1 MDADRSRE
9 PVNELDVDRELQS
22 LLAVDPSPEF
32 VARVRTRI
40 ANEPEPSQ
48 SSVAGLQLPTWW
60 WSWKSIAAP
69 ILAAAVIIIAVLV
82 SRPRPIEHVPT
93 LAATALPNTA
103 TFPPYVVSAFRRT
116 GSAPEG
122 PANRLRQGFGAQ
134 EAGRHVRLPETV
146 ATTAA
151 GVTPRELETLLDP
164 HETAAL
170 RALISGVRR
179 GNVDLEPVLR
189 ASTPSAMELPP
200 IAEIAI
206 EPITIAPL
214 VEEGVRQ

>member
-1 MDADRSRE
+1 EAAGGHRAGEHRRARRRRGGAAARLASGHREIAPLSRAAEVEGEPAMDADRSRE

-48 SSVAGLQLPTWW
+48 SSVGGLQLPTWW

-122 PANRLRQGFGAQ
+122 PANRLRQGVGAQ

-151 GVTPRELETLLDP
+151 GVTPP
-164 HETAAL
+164 GHQH
-170 RALISGVRR
+170 V
-179 GNVDLEPVLR
+179 
-189 ASTPSAMELPP
+189 
-200 IAEIAI
+200 
-206 EPITIAPL
+206 
-214 VEEGVRQ
+214 